1 MAENVNLKFLHIFAH
16 TYIYSASKKVSH
28 LKLED
33 NTLEVSEGR
42 KKRIELV
49 LKSMALHGSKK
60 DWEPGVR
67 GRGEKD
73 AWL

>member
-1 MAENVNLKFLHIFAH
+1 MKFLYIFAH

-42 KKRIELV
+42 KKRIELI
-49 LKSMALHGSKK
+49 LKSMARHGSKK
-60 DWEPGVR
+60 DWQPGVR
-67 GRGEKD
+67 GRGEKN
-73 AWL
+73 AGL